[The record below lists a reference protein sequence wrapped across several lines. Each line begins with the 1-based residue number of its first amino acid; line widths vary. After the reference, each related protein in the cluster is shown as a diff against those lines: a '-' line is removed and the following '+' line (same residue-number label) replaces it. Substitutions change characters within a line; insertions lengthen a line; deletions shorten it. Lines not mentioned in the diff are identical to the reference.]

1 MMPKNNPV
9 SRGGHFFT
17 NLLLIFSGIAFYLAL
32 SHFDQLRHYLRTVLN
47 VFNPFLV
54 GIVIAYLL
62 NAPTCFFERKLFHQ
76 FRFRRGLSILS
87 SYLLACAVV
96 GVLLLLVLPQLVHS
110 VVSLAE
116 NFSSYLDNFNLWV
129 LSLIDRFELNDY
141 LVEHDMEQLGGVL
154 LTYQDVLEKFIA
166 LVSAQIP
173 RVLDYG
179 VAIGNGLVSGLTA
192 LISSVYMLAGKERLL
207 SQIRRTIFALLP
219 LEQAKWVLSVCA
231 TANRAFS
238 VFIYGKLLDSAIIG
252 LICFPLCT
260 IFRIPLAL
268 LISVVVGVTNV
279 IPFFGP
285 FIGAIPCSAIL
296 LIMDPLA
303 ALRFMVLILALQQFD
318 GNILGP
324 RILGN
329 STGLSPIWVLI
340 SIVVGG
346 GLFGF
351 PGMLLGVPTFAV
363 IYTLTR
369 DWVNRRLWEKDI
381 RVTEAGTLKEEENT

>member
-1 MMPKNNPV
+1 MDSKNRSF
-9 SRGGHFFT
+9 SRKGQFFT

-32 SHFDQLRHYLRTVLN
+32 SHFDQLRHHLRTVLN
-47 VFNPFLV
+47 VINPFLV

-62 NAPTCFFERKLFHQ
+62 NAPTCFFERKVFHR
-76 FRFRRGLSILS
+76 FRFRRGASILC

-110 VVSLAE
+110 VLSLAE
-116 NFSSYLDNFNLWV
+116 NFNAYLDNFNLWAV
-129 LSLIDRFELNDY
+129 SLIDRFELNDY
-141 LVEHDMEQLGGVL
+141 LIEHDMEQLGGVL
-154 LTYQDVLEKFIA
+154 LTYQDVLEKFIS

-207 SQIRRTIFALLP
+207 SQTRRTIYALLP
-219 LEQAKWVLSVCA
+219 LEHSKWVLSVCA

-285 FIGAIPCSAIL
+285 FIGAVPCSAIL